1 MPCTRPRQAWFKVG
15 GGITFKMADAYT
27 DRPLTFKCDQCGHCR
42 LRRKR
47 EWALRA
53 MHEMQMCDE
62 ACFITLT
69 HSPDR
74 LPEDRSVRLE
84 DWQEFIKRLRKQTG
98 KSGIRY
104 LACGEYG
111 KAGPGQHPH
120 YHAVLF
126 GHDFADR
133 TYFGKS
139 NGYPIYISQELSKA
153 WQYKGF
159 VTIGQVSFDSCA
171 YVAGYVMKKV
181 TGDQASEHYLEG
193 KIDDETGEVFPVL
206 PEFAAMSRRPGL
218 GADWFERYYKDVFPS
233 DFVVHAGKKYPVP
246 RYYDKLLERKDPEMW
261 DAVRKERI
269 RAAVAAEDE
278 LTYERLRT
286 KEKVLE
292 AKMVEKEKAL

>member
-1 MPCTRPRQAWFKVG
+1 
-15 GGITFKMADAYT
+15 MAEAYV

-53 MHEMQMCDE
+53 MHEMQMHSE

-74 LPEDRSVRLE
+74 MPEDRSVRLE
-84 DWQEFIKRLRKQTG
+84 DWQEFIHRLRKQTKKTG
-98 KSGIRY
+98 LRY

-111 KAGPGQHPH
+111 REGPGHHPH

-126 GHDFADR
+126 GHDFRDK

-139 NGYPIYISQELSKA
+139 NGYPIYVSDELAKA
-153 WQYKGF
+153 WQYKGY
-159 VTIGQVSFDSCA
+159 VTVGQVTFDSCA

-181 TGDQASEHYLEG
+181 SGEAKADHYHGRVDE
-193 KIDDETGEVFPVL
+193 ETGEVFPVE

-218 GADWFERYYKDVFPS
+218 GADWFEKYHRDVFPS
-233 DFVVHAGKKYPVP
+233 DHVIHAGKKYPVP
-246 RYYDKLLERKDPEMW
+246 RYYDKLLERTDPELW
-261 DAVRKERI
+261 DEVRQNRI
-269 RAAVAAEDE
+269 RKALDAEDE
-278 LTYERLRT
+278 LTYERLRV

-292 AKMVEKEKAL
+292 AKMVEKERVI